1 MPEVRRLL
9 LALAERGER
18 RAHRLRWS
26 RWRRAHQARANRC
39 HAARRSR
46 ERARRPE
53 APADH
58 RAPPALVELTEAEWA
73 RLQPLL
79 PPRRPSAGRPRHDDR
94 TVLGGILW
102 VVRNRASWRDLP
114 LRFGKWERAYKRYR
128 LWSDI
133 GLWEH
138 ILYALRSA
146 TGDAPTDVS
155 L

>member
-9 LALAERGER
+9 LALADHGAR

-39 HAARRSR
+39 HAARRAR
-46 ERARRPE
+46 ERARRLETP
-53 APADH
+53 APQ
-58 RAPPALVELTEAEWA
+58 RVPPALVELTEAEWA

-79 PPRRPSAGRPRHDDR
+79 PPRRPRAGRPRHDDR

-102 VVRNRASWRDLP
+102 VLRNRASWRDMP
-114 LRFGKWERAYKRYR
+114 ARFGNSNTAYKRYR

-133 GLWEH
+133 GLWERLLH
-138 ILYALRSA
+138 ALHNGPDQVA
-146 TGDAPTDVS
+146 ADVS